1 MLKFY
6 HLGRKKTEIS
16 LKYSFAN
23 VQNLRNFLLPI
34 LIYYTIVLT
43 DYVLILREI
52 IGIMS
57 IKAGELYDKN
67 SNS

>member
-1 MLKFY
+1 MLC
-6 HLGRKKTEIS
+6 L
-16 LKYSFAN
+16 N
-23 VQNLRNFLLPI
+23 VQNLRKFLLPI

-43 DYVLILREI
+43 DYVLILRKI

>member
-1 MLKFY
+1 M
-6 HLGRKKTEIS
+6 S
-16 LKYSFAN
+16 LKCSNIFFLYFQAFCLN
-23 VQNLRNFLLPI
+23 VQNLRKFLLPI